1 LAELQASLG
10 RTAQRR
16 FMDLQG
22 AAFNRDG
29 AQDWAFGVLPMQI
42 KTAAGVPAWPA
53 LVDQGDAVGLRVFD
67 TWDEAVFSHRAGVM
81 RLLALRLA
89 DKAKFLRTHHG
100 LERNALL
107 AWSTVGGAE
116 ALVADLFWRSLADTL
131 AEAPASVPGQPVHEL
146 RDPAAFG
153 QLLERVRSR
162 IGLTCVARAA
172 ELKVCLPL
180 YGKVSGIVRGSPV
193 RGAWAKRHPEAFN
206 DLDSQLHDLVYPGF
220 LAELECG
227 RLGHYPRYLKA
238 VEERLDQLERN
249 PLRDRQRQQE
259 VEPWWRR
266 YLDAL
271 VAGAAYDEAID
282 AYRWLLHEFR
292 VSVFAQRL
300 GTAEKVSPK
309 RLAEAWEA
317 TNLGSD

>member
-1 LAELQASLG
+1 
-10 RTAQRR
+10 
-16 FMDLQG
+16 MDLQG
-22 AAFNRDG
+22 AAFNRNG
-29 AQDWAFGVLPMQI
+29 AQDWAFGALPVQI

-67 TWDEAVFSHRAGVM
+67 TWDEAVFSQRAGVM

-89 DKAKFLRTHHG
+89 DKAKYLRSHHG
-100 LERNALL
+100 LERGALL
-107 AWSTVGGAE
+107 AWSAVGSVE
-116 ALVADLFWRSLADTL
+116 QLVRDLFWRSLADTL
-131 AEAPASVPGQPVHEL
+131 AEVPGKVQETPVHEV

-153 QLLERVRSR
+153 QLLDRVRSR
-162 IGLTCVARAA
+162 IGRTCVARAA
-172 ELKVCLPL
+172 ELNECLPL
-180 YGKVSGIVRGSPV
+180 YAKVSGIVRGPLAE
-193 RGAWAKRHPEAFN
+193 RQPAACD
-206 DLDSQLHDLVYPGF
+206 DLDSQLQDLVYPGF

-238 VEERLDQLERN
+238 IEERLDQLERN

-271 VAGAAYDEAID
+271 AAGAAYDEAMD
-282 AYRWLLHEFR
+282 AFRWLLHEFR

-317 TNLGSD
+317 TKRGSD